1 MRGKDGKFVS
11 TQNNYSLFNEIYKKE
26 NFFPET
32 AFNQQQ
38 KTYTTLDMSLSS
50 KKKLFLVNK
59 IVKKEN
65 DIISSNLKENL

>member
-32 AFNQQQ
+32 
-38 KTYTTLDMSLSS
+38 YTTLDMSLSS

-59 IVKKEN
+59 IVKKEK
-65 DIISSNLKENL
+65 DVISSNLKENL